1 MRIIAVRK
9 AEEKKMLMQR
19 MEEYKKKKCKTGQHE
34 KMAIFNESNPESYR
48 SIYGL
53 LFSEFGEEITR
64 QIHDIYMGRQISFP
78 KKLYTEEYI
87 NHYIQNNREK
97 KTTAMMAAELECTER
112 SIRQRMKSTVDA
124 EQKENILKYR
134 PVYNELYLKFWE
146 KVMRR
151 IYDLYMGHQI
161 SFPKKLYTENYIRHY
176 VKEHMWDMIGSE
188 LAKELGYTERRI
200 SQLIK
205 SITEQAG
212 EKAGDGA

>member
-1 MRIIAVRK
+1 
-9 AEEKKMLMQR
+9 MLMQR

-134 PVYNELYLKFWE
+134 PVYNELYLKFGE

-161 SFPKKLYTENYIRHY
+161 SFPKNFIQETIRHY
-176 VKEHMWDMIGSE
+176 VKKHMWDMTGSE
-188 LAKELGYTERRI
+188 LAKELDIPNGESAR
-200 SQLIK
+200 LIK

>member
-1 MRIIAVRK
+1 
-9 AEEKKMLMQR
+9 MQH

-34 KMAIFNESNPESYR
+34 KMAIFNENNPESYR

-64 QIHDIYMGRQISFP
+64 KIHEIYMGRQISFP

-87 NHYIQNNREK
+87 NYYIQKNRE
-97 KTTAMMAAELECTER
+97 TRSTAMMAAELECTER
-112 SIRQRMKSTVDA
+112 SIRQRMKNKNTVDE
-124 EQKENILKYR
+124 EQKKNILKYR
-134 PVYNELYLKFWE
+134 PVYNELYLKFGE

-176 VKEHMWDMIGSE
+176 VKEHMWDMTGSE

-205 SITEQAG
+205 SIIEQAG
-212 EKAGDGA
+212 E

>member
-112 SIRQRMKSTVDA
+112 SMRTGIPGVHNSGRPDCP
-124 EQKENILKYR
+124 LYR
-134 PVYNELYLKFWE
+134 
-146 KVMRR
+146 
-151 IYDLYMGHQI
+151 
-161 SFPKKLYTENYIRHY
+161 
-176 VKEHMWDMIGSE
+176 
-188 LAKELGYTERRI
+188 
-200 SQLIK
+200 
-205 SITEQAG
+205 
-212 EKAGDGA
+212 